1 MTRLKEVKEVLVQQ
15 VCNNMND
22 FKKISEDIISILV
35 DKHKRRELEKMKEFK
50 MEYMNKN
57 KWMEGLEKEGLLY
70 LYLVSLVS
78 ADSLLTIEDCEESLK
93 EIEYCLE
100 ILPENDIK
108 DKEKI
113 RQMLLEGKEMVLRDL
128 DILKNESNG

>member
-35 DKHKRRELEKMKEFK
+35 DKHKRRELEKMEEFK
-50 MEYMNKN
+50 IEYMNKN

-113 RQMLLEGKEMVLRDL
+113 RQMLLEGKEIVLRDL

>member
-1 MTRLKEVKEVLVQQ
+1 MKQIEEKVALVQQ

-35 DKHKRRELEKMKEFK
+35 DKYKRRELEKMEEFK
-50 MEYMNKN
+50 MDYMNKN

-113 RQMLLEGKEMVLRDL
+113 RQMLLEGKKIVLRDL